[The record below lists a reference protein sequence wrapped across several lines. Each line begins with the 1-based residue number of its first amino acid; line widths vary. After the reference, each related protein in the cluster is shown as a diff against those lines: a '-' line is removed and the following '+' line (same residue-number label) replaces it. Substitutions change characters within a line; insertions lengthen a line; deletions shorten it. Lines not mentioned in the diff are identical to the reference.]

1 MTEQLGE
8 EDRRII
14 DRGARQ
20 VAWTLILTATA
31 LVIVGVIGFVLAV
44 TVGSRHES
52 EERLRRGECSDDFTW
67 VIDRDKVFVLIIVFG
82 VVAIAAAGLAGWW
95 AARRAVRPL
104 AEALVRQRR
113 FVADASH
120 ELRTPLT
127 VLSTRA
133 QVLGHRLDAG
143 QPVHETLDALDQDA
157 AALASTLDD
166 LLLTTAQP
174 AASVPPVD
182 VAEAVRT
189 ASEALRVVAQ
199 SHSVEL
205 EIDASPAGRVRMPRT
220 SLERCV
226 TALVDNA
233 VRHSPAGATVRV
245 VVHVD
250 GGQILVDVSDEGAG
264 ITGIDPARI
273 FDRFAHADEGARHDR
288 RGFGIGL
295 ALVRELLTQAG
306 GWVEVLHSGEH
317 GTVMRMRLRPVGAAE
332 A

>member
-1 MTEQLGE
+1 MTDELSD

-14 DRGARQ
+14 DQGARQ

-31 LVIVGVIGFVLAV
+31 LVVVGVVGFVLAV

-52 EERLRRGECSDDFTW
+52 EERLQHGVRGDDLTW
-67 VIDRDKVFVLIIVFG
+67 VIDRDKVVVLIVVFG
-82 VVAIAAAGLAGWW
+82 VIAIAAAGLAGWW

-133 QVLGHRLDAG
+133 QVLRHRIDTG
-143 QPVHETLDALDQDA
+143 QPVRETLDALDQDA
-157 AALASTLDD
+157 ASLASTLDD
-166 LLLTTAQP
+166 LLLTTARP
-174 AASVPPVD
+174 AASVPPVEI
-182 VAEAVRT
+182 AEAVRT

-199 SHSVEL
+199 SHGVRL
-205 EIDASPAGRVRMPRT
+205 EIEVPPAGRVRMPRT

-226 TALVDNA
+226 IALVDNA
-233 VRHSPAGATVRV
+233 VGHSPAGGTVRV
-245 VVHVD
+245 VVHTD
-250 GGQILVDVSDEGAG
+250 GAQTLIDVSDEGAG
-264 ITGIDPARI
+264 ITGIEPARV
-273 FDRFAHADEGARHDR
+273 FDRFAHADDGARPDR

-295 ALVRELLTQAG
+295 ALVRELVTQCG
-306 GWVEVLHSGEH
+306 GSVEVLRTGEH
-317 GTVMRMRLRPVGAAE
+317 GTVMRMRLRQVGGTAK
-332 A
+332 